1 MAKGFMKDGSFR
13 PTENRSGVGRST
25 KEKSM
30 KPVGTLMTM
39 IRQPTTS
46 SSQLTALAEK
56 AFRDSRFEGEIEQDA
71 YMKGFDR
78 GLFFAEG
85 IIENLDDIDVGQ
97 PKNQVDIL
105 TTFGDDTLTID
116 NKEDLRDAIRERA
129 FDNEGE
135 DRQVSPFEITAK
147 ELNDSMFDE
156 NDEQI
161 NDAFDAFDEGIA
173 EGIDFAVVQA
183 EILLDAVPESML
195 GEE

>member
-1 MAKGFMKDGSFR
+1 MAKGFMKDGTFR
-13 PTENRSGVGRST
+13 PTGGAGRSA

-30 KPVGTLMTM
+30 QPVGTLMTM
-39 IRQPTTS
+39 IRQPPTS
-46 SSQLTALAEK
+46 TSQLTALAEK
-56 AFRDSRFEGEIEQDA
+56 AFRDSRFEGEVEQDA
-71 YMKGFDR
+71 YMRGFDR
-78 GLFFAEG
+78 GLFFGEG
-85 IIENLDDIDVGQ
+85 IIENLDNITVGQ
-97 PKNQVDIL
+97 TKNQVDML

-135 DRQVSPFEITAK
+135 DRQFSPFEITAK

-161 NDAFDAFDEGIA
+161 NEAFDAFDEGIA

-183 EILLDAVPESML
+183 EIILDTVPESMM
-195 GEE
+195 EES